1 MVANKFMPGSL
12 AGLHFSRTPE
22 ETLNLAEE
30 LALSFTGELYVVAL
44 EGDLGAGKTLFAKG
58 LARGLGVEDWYYLN
72 SPTFTLINEYRGRLP
87 LFHFDLYRL
96 GDENELFDLGFSD
109 YLSGSGV
116 LAIEWPEK
124 ILPLLP
130 KENLWRVHLE
140 LVGEGERRIGIK
152 GPIPAENHLG
162 GGAEFPG

>member
-1 MVANKFMPGSL
+1 MPGAFDNAQDTSQL
-12 AGLHFSRTPE
+12 SRTPE
-22 ETLNLAEE
+22 ETLDLAENLAS
-30 LALSFTGELYVVAL
+30 SFTEGLYVVTL

-58 LARGLGVEDWYYLN
+58 LARGLGVTDWYYLN

-87 LFHFDLYRL
+87 FFHFDLYRL

-124 ILPLLP
+124 ALPLLP
-130 KENLWRVHLE
+130 QENFWRVHLE
-140 LVGEGERRIGIK
+140 LVGTDERLIEIR
-152 GPIPAENHLG
+152 GPG
-162 GGAEFPG
+162 TV